1 MSVYHRIFSE
11 ETFPTLISSKA
22 IFNGTL
28 LKNQE
33 FPNKNQTHKQ
43 TKVLTRGEMIQQ
55 ILAALE
61 SKDKEQRKK
70 ESGREYKGIL
80 INNN

>member
-1 MSVYHRIFSE
+1 MAPSKKSRIPKQKSN
-11 ETFPTLISSKA
+11 T
-22 IFNGTL
+22 
-28 LKNQE
+28 
-33 FPNKNQTHKQ
+33 Q

-70 ESGREYKGIL
+70 ESGRDYTGIL
-80 INNN
+80 INHN

>member
-1 MSVYHRIFSE
+1 
-11 ETFPTLISSKA
+11 
-22 IFNGTL
+22 
-28 LKNQE
+28 
-33 FPNKNQTHKQ
+33 
-43 TKVLTRGEMIQQ
+43 MIQQ

-80 INNN
+80 INYDELIRKVAQIIRQRSKQILRLQLSIQ